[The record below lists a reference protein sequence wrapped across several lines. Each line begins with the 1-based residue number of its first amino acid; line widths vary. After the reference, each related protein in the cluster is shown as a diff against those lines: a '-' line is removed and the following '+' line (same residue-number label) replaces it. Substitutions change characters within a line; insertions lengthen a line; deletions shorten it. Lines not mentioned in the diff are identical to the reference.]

1 MEQITLTSELRLE
14 VPPYYQCHYPLVDLH
29 LCQKTGKSMLSIVAN
44 SEFWSVPVFSV
55 ETADLVPNPVIISRE
70 KLFKQEMDLFE
81 LTIASVS
88 SVEEGLAQISNRIQ
102 RNEPVIISGTTY
114 ELPYSPD
121 FHNPNYLQPRN
132 TSALGG
138 NFQIA
143 DHYISVIG
151 IGGDEVLLYDPIPNK
166 FFGTISLES
175 LAEFW
180 RGNIQFEVFTKAR
193 GFSMLVSYGIINVTF
208 AANYQ
213 NEKLD
218 RIAINI
224 LNRVNN
230 AFLEG
235 RTRTRPGRI
244 YLSGVALSNYIYEA
258 FSSYYS
264 TTGEI
269 PQSLGKC
276 LFDMR
281 WSRYCLRDLLDD
293 MNQQFNFPLS
303 EIVDQMLAIID
314 LWEEVYRIFLTLVR
328 KKSAVKDEQIQ
339 KFINFLAGTI
349 KREHEFHCQ
358 IQDWLSKSKVREI
371 LNARTR

>member
-1 MEQITLTSELRLE
+1 MDRIAQTSELRLE
-14 VPPYYQCHYPLVDLH
+14 FPHYYQCQYPLVDLH
-29 LCQKTGKSMLSIVAN
+29 LHHNTGKSMLSIVAN

-55 ETADLVPNPVIISRE
+55 ETADAVPNPIIISRE
-70 KLFKQEMDLFE
+70 KLFKEEMDLFE

-88 SVEEGLAQISNRIQ
+88 SFEEGLAQISTRIQ

-121 FHNPNYLQPRN
+121 FHNPNYLQPRT

-138 NFQIA
+138 DFQIA
-143 DHYISVIG
+143 DHYVCVIG
-151 IGGDEVLLYDPIPNK
+151 LGSDEVLLYDPIPNK
-166 FFGTISLES
+166 FLGTISLES
-175 LAEFW
+175 LEKFW

-193 GFSMLVSYGIINVTF
+193 GFSSLVSYGIINVTI
-208 AANYQ
+208 ATDYQ
-213 NEKLD
+213 NENLD
-218 RIAINI
+218 NIAIKI
-224 LNRVNN
+224 LNRVNT

-244 YLSGVALSNYIYEA
+244 YLSSVALSNYIYEV
-258 FSSYYS
+258 FNSCYS

-281 WSRYCLRDLLDD
+281 WSRYYLRDLLQD
-293 MNQQFNFPLS
+293 MNQHLNFPLS
-303 EIVDQMLAIID
+303 EIADEMLVVTD

-349 KREHEFHCQ
+349 ERENEFHLQ
-358 IQDWLSKSKVREI
+358 IQDWLNKSKVG
-371 LNARTR
+371 